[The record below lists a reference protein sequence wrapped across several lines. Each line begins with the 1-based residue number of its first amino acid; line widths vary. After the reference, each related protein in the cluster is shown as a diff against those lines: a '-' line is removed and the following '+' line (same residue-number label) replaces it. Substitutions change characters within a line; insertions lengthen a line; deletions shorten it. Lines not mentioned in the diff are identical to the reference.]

1 MRQREA
7 TGKNG
12 ATGKGS
18 TQRAGRVLNI
28 RPRPEK
34 WKRAEWKG
42 RSGSKGNFRKGR
54 HGSHRCNM
62 RVAATALRVGA
73 ALGDWAVE
81 HPESI

>member
-34 WKRAEWKG
+34 WKGRNGRGEEGLRGSAERAARIAPLQHESRAGSFPRELAKG
-42 RSGSKGNFRKGR
+42 
-54 HGSHRCNM
+54 M
-62 RVAATALRVGA
+62 QLDVG
-73 ALGDWAVE
+73 
-81 HPESI
+81 IF